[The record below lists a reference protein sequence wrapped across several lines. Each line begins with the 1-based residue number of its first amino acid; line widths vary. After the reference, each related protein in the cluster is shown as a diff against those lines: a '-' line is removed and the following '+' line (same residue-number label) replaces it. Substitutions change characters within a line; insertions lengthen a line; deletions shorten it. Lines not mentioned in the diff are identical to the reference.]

1 MRHDGPVRWR
11 RERRHRGRSWPVGL
25 VVVQFLL
32 AFAFAQSLNRPVTWT
47 QAALLLAGPI
57 ALAALFRWPV
67 YAAVSVLA
75 VTVASVALGYPIV
88 AVLPSTVVS
97 VVGPIGRAR
106 REAFMRWQEAE
117 AQQRQA
123 EAQQKQAEAQRKEA
137 EAHRKL
143 AEERQRAADERVRV
157 ARELHDILAHSL
169 SLINVRASV
178 ALEVPDE
185 VRPALEAI
193 KQASRDGL
201 ADVRAV
207 LASMQGTGSAPR
219 TPAPDL
225 SRLDDLVGQAEAAGL
240 KVIIDVVGERRGL
253 AASVELAAYRIVQ
266 EALTNVMR
274 HSEARSATVVLQ
286 YHAERLMVGVADEG
300 PAQRKPEGHAGGNG
314 IVGMRERAKSLGG
327 YAEACADG
335 LGGFMVMA
343 MLPAATRPATPANPT
358 TPNAYGGPE

>member
-1 MRHDGPVRWR
+1 MGQDGPVRWR
-11 RERRHRGRSWPVGL
+11 RGRGHRGRSWPVGL
-25 VVVQFLL
+25 VFAQFLL
-32 AFAFAQSLNRPVTWT
+32 ALAFAQSLGRPVDPV
-47 QAALLLAGPI
+47 QAGLLLAGPI

-67 YAAVSVLA
+67 YAAISVLA
-75 VTVASVALGYPIV
+75 VTVVYVAFGFPIV

-97 VVGPIGRAR
+97 IVGPIGRAR
-106 REAFMRWQEAE
+106 REAYRRWQREEQLRREAE
-117 AQQRQA
+117 AQ
-123 EAQQKQAEAQRKEA
+123 
-137 EAHRKL
+137 RKL

-207 LASMQGTGSAPR
+207 LASMQAPGGNAPR

-225 SRLDDLVGQAEAAGL
+225 SRLDDLVGQAESAGL
-240 KVIIDVVGERRGL
+240 KLSIDVVGERRDLPAPVG
-253 AASVELAAYRIVQ
+253 LAAYRIIQ

-274 HSEARSATVVLQ
+274 HSEARVASVVLQ
-286 YHAERLMVGVADEG
+286 YAPTRLMVGVADEG
-300 PAQRKPEGHAGGNG
+300 PAQRKPDGHSGGSG
-314 IVGMRERAKSLGG
+314 IIGIRERAASLGG
-327 YAEACADG
+327 YADACPDG
-335 LGGFMVMA
+335 MGGFMVMA
-343 MLPAATRPATPANPT
+343 LLPAGATGPAAGKGT
-358 TPNAYGGPE
+358 TP